1 MARWWS
7 EYQNWRTKE
16 EEYEEFAQTLC
27 SEFLDWQTPQQEEY
41 EQFAQILCSEFVNWQ
56 TPQEEILAYDNQFL
70 ALYFEELP
78 IDLIK
83 DIKTKVWKS
92 IRQQWGR
99 RLLPFSA
106 PVLPNHLQSLM
117 KFIYQG
123 RRVDSSTQAGSSSQL
138 DTIDHE
144 VRTEAE
150 EAASVGP
157 TQQPGS
163 SLSGVPVTPEEAVL
177 HLDPVITDPDKIHH
191 IFFGALSW
199 SQYHQHQAR
208 ESTRFKPLPRR
219 QVVRRLL
226 QPDSESDSEDD
237 ESDSDEEEELQKKQK
252 KGKGRS
258 NHKSKK
264 DKKTKKKAS
273 DNLDRKIAETLKAM
287 GVTTPPRKTKLYCNI
302 CKKDNHD
309 DAHCFYNPKNR
320 REVVQQTSPQANTV
334 QTDNRGPRGPPRR
347 FQQRS
352 WGPPALNTCGA
363 STSAGACTYCGGD
376 HRQGPDCP
384 LWCKH
389 REERGI
395 PIIRYDQGKQQ
406 MQQNPTPQ
414 TNVVIVEELEVK
426 DSKELNDTKVLHI
439 DCDCSTC
446 IQVEDVLEAAAEVL
460 AVTRSGKEFRNES
473 DISDLSLKD
482 SKVWDAQQECR
493 NKVLKQV
500 QKLRNRILE
509 IGEDSEQQKMQEQ
522 VAAEQA
528 DNRFKKGLQ
537 ISKMMEQT
545 TITLDQLL
553 SLVPAFQKEILTQ
566 FLGSDD
572 NLDDVHTMHRLTI
585 RRDKKKIR
593 LNMVPIAVL
602 PVYAR
607 ALHAEPIS
615 AAHGIEDDEEEEFLQ
630 ANESVIRV
638 YDIDVVKIVEQYK
651 SSKQGKS
658 DDKKAEQHNQSD
670 MYCAMHSSTPKQ
682 KQAVFE
688 FAMKTQR
695 STKEQGIS
703 RRSART
709 KPVVEREVESH
720 SDSTEEEIYEVKSK
734 GLRGLAAD
742 LMFPMQDFVVT
753 IDLQDNV
760 NKLWLQKLRLWNF
773 ACLEWERHRNNIYAP
788 TQLLSLKKG
797 QMMLGA
803 EQELTVAYFAEVF
816 QLSNDGI
823 REWEKSNEGMM
834 KREFGSPEGTR
845 AYYMIRKVPDAGRRK
860 QLMWLMERIFFI
872 IKTTYMSRDTYGLV
886 AAVEQNQ
893 LALKLSA
900 VQATPAAKA
909 TQGSKKE
916 RVHIVD
922 SEDEEEPPEKKQKLE
937 EEVSDSHKSTAN
949 VQQATLS
956 DTDKLDCPNCP
967 AQAAVDEIWSD
978 FNQKLESTSL
988 RVGPALEKK
997 DRGKAVLKIS
1007 KQKLLFNKDKSA
1019 SGKSFAEHVKE
1030 KHTVGSAD
1038 RKVVA
1043 LKNTVVIAN
1052 QDMTGAIQQ
1061 LQEAI
1066 QCMRNYSIQVDIL
1079 NQQRREFEEQ
1089 SVKSVKHDV
1098 LTASI
1103 NQIRSDLVRDL
1114 EIKSKESELLSVQ
1127 LQESQLQFQTVKEWL
1142 QEFKEQF
1149 FSELKVIADSN
1160 SELQIENLLLNNR
1173 LQVLQSVEEQLKESV
1188 EDIEVEVKEISDD
1201 EQKFRLINEDLI
1213 NQVQI
1218 RDYKIDLI
1226 ELQNTILKNQVELQ
1240 MVQSEE
1246 TTVKGNKLQSNTHMH
1261 SLLTALHTFQANSD
1275 SVLSFNEDWQVVA
1288 ALLNN
1293 FDAGETDVQSKD
1305 TVATISDVSRAH
1317 KHSLDVV
1324 QNPMAVNLLDT
1335 TIDELIVK
1343 LDADKQDHEKQV
1355 SDDQTAENAKEDT

>member
-7 EYQNWRTKE
+7 EYQNWRTEE

-92 IRQQWGR
+92 IRQRWGR

-106 PVLPNHLQSLM
+106 PVLPNHLQNEYRGQNLGFYYTRLQAQREQRQKVLYDS
-117 KFIYQG
+117 

-144 VRTEAE
+144 VQTEAE

-177 HLDPVITDPDKIHH
+177 HLDPIITDPDRIRH

-208 ESTRFKPLPRR
+208 ESTRFRPLPRR

-237 ESDSDEEEELQKKQK
+237 ESDSDEEEELQKKLK

-287 GVTTPPRKTKLYCNI
+287 GV
-302 CKKDNHD
+302 
-309 DAHCFYNPKNR
+309 
-320 REVVQQTSPQANTV
+320 
-334 QTDNRGPRGPPRR
+334 
-347 FQQRS
+347 
-352 WGPPALNTCGA
+352 
-363 STSAGACTYCGGD
+363 
-376 HRQGPDCP
+376 
-384 LWCKH
+384 
-389 REERGI
+389 
-395 PIIRYDQGKQQ
+395 
-406 MQQNPTPQ
+406 
-414 TNVVIVEELEVK
+414 
-426 DSKELNDTKVLHI
+426 
-439 DCDCSTC
+439 
-446 IQVEDVLEAAAEVL
+446 EDVPEAAAEVL

-553 SLVPAFQKEILTQ
+553 SLVPAFRKEILTQ

-585 RRDKKKIR
+585 RRGKKKIR
-593 LNMVPIAVL
+593 LNMVPTAVL

-615 AAHGIEDDEEEEFLQ
+615 AAHGIEDDEEDEFLQ
-630 ANESVIRV
+630 ANESVIPV

-651 SSKQGKS
+651 STKQGKS

-670 MYCAMHSSTPKQ
+670 MYCAMHSSTPEQ
-682 KQAVFE
+682 KQAVSE

-703 RRSART
+703 RRSARI

-720 SDSTEEEIYEVKSK
+720 SDSTEEEIYE
-734 GLRGLAAD
+734 
-742 LMFPMQDFVVT
+742 
-753 IDLQDNV
+753 DNV
-760 NKLWLQKLRLWNF
+760 NKMWLQKLRLWNF

-816 QLSNDGI
+816 QLPNDGI

-845 AYYMIRKVPDAGRRK
+845 AYYMIRKVPNTGRRK
-860 QLMWLMERIFFI
+860 QLMWLMERMFFI

-886 AAVEQNQ
+886 AAAETGEKINWAYLLHKRFHVEVFGSD
-893 LALKLSA
+893 KR
-900 VQATPAAKA
+900 K
-909 TQGSKKE
+909 QG
-916 RVHIVD
+916 VD
-922 SEDEEEPPEKKQKLE
+922 SEDDEEPPEKKQKLE

-967 AQAAVDEIWSD
+967 AQAAIDEIWSD
-978 FNQKLESTSL
+978 FNQKLESTSV

-1066 QCMRNYSIQVDIL
+1066 QCMRNYSVQVDIL

-1089 SVKSVKHDV
+1089 SAKSVKHDV
-1098 LTASI
+1098 LTASL
-1103 NQIRSDLVRDL
+1103 NQIRSNLVRDL
-1114 EIKSKESELLSVQ
+1114 EIKSKENELLSVQ

-1173 LQVLQSVEEQLKESV
+1173 LQMLQSVEEQLKESV
-1188 EDIEVEVKEISDD
+1188 EDIKVEGTFIKSSDLLQLTDDLSAHSQTLWENMKARLMQVLQKPYQLFAVKEISDD
-1201 EQKFRLINEDLI
+1201 E
-1213 NQVQI
+1213 
-1218 RDYKIDLI
+1218 
-1226 ELQNTILKNQVELQ
+1226 
-1240 MVQSEE
+1240 
-1246 TTVKGNKLQSNTHMH
+1246 
-1261 SLLTALHTFQANSD
+1261 
-1275 SVLSFNEDWQVVA
+1275 
-1288 ALLNN
+1288 
-1293 FDAGETDVQSKD
+1293 
-1305 TVATISDVSRAH
+1305 
-1317 KHSLDVV
+1317 
-1324 QNPMAVNLLDT
+1324 
-1335 TIDELIVK
+1335 
-1343 LDADKQDHEKQV
+1343 
-1355 SDDQTAENAKEDT
+1355 